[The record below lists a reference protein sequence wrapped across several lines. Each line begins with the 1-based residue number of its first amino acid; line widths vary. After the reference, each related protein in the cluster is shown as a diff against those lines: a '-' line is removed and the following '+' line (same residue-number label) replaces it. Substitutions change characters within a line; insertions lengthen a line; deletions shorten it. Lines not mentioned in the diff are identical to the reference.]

1 MRTPLGIGLVVG
13 AVILLTLLALI
24 HLTFSPRRPG
34 RWLWLIVIVVLPV
47 LGPLLYAVAGSRADP
62 EDWDEYEA
70 YRAEHAPAPVLAA
83 PAQTEPV
90 QPALVET
97 TPTATPTPSDVYRD
111 DIDAP
116 AIAVSAVDEGSTE
129 DETSPDFTVRDDGAA
144 LPNFAVRDVH
154 VPLTD
159 DVPSESAY
167 DSLDAQ
173 PLAAD
178 LLTED
183 EAESRDGDAQ
193 ETEAYEAT
201 DVPTVEVEDP
211 SEAPPLS
218 SVPADEPS
226 EAAARP
232 DPPRDHLRARRRK
245 SR

>member
-13 AVILLTLLALI
+13 AVILLTLLALV
-24 HLTFSPRRPG
+24 HLTLSPRRTG

-47 LGPLLYAVAGSRADP
+47 LGPLLYAIAGSRADP
-62 EDWDEYEA
+62 EDWDDLAA
-70 YRAEHAPAPVLAA
+70 YRAEHVSAPADASPTPAA
-83 PAQTEPV
+83 PER
-90 QPALVET
+90 VET
-97 TPTATPTPSDVYRD
+97 TPAATPTPSDVYRD

-144 LPNFAVRDVH
+144 LPDFAVRDVH
-154 VPLTD
+154 APLTD

-167 DSLDAQ
+167 DALDA
-173 PLAAD
+173 PPAD
-178 LLTED
+178 GPVEDDNVRDEVAPQTEGD
-183 EAESRDGDAQ
+183 EAA
-193 ETEAYEAT
+193 

-218 SVPADEPS
+218 SVSANDPPETTAS
-226 EAAARP
+226 P
-232 DPPRDHLRARRRK
+232 DRPRDHLRARRRK